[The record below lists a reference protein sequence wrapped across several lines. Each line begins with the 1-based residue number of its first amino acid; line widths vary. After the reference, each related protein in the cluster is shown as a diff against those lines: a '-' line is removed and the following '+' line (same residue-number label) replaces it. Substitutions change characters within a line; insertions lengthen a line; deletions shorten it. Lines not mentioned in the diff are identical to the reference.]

1 MLYQPTNISPS
12 MLGPLGNGVVDAN
25 EDFVVSWQVNGN
37 SPMIQYQ
44 IQYQIQIDGGTA
56 GWTITK
62 TLDDPFYGT
71 DYAGNVQMF
80 RANLGTL
87 NRLQNGKSYTMRIR
101 QYWGNDEY
109 VDQQSASSFI
119 TRDRPVVTI
128 TNPYDGEYL
137 SSRKVTIEASYSQAQ
152 GDTLNWVRWRI
163 AKMPDGW
170 NYSSEPEEIIEDTGP
185 IYGTAQLQYPFDGIF
200 PGNGYLVQ
208 CTVQTQSGM
217 EASSEW
223 LGFYGEESGET
234 IDAQITACAGG
245 NAGGIR
251 LTLPEATSLVP
262 KFSGNDEPS
271 TFQGELSLNY
281 DSTLN
286 YAEWGNYSSGTIATS
301 PFNFAWHGSA
311 DINGPLMN
319 LFTKGSGDRSPKQT
333 YFNIDANMESSG
345 TYTIYGSGTWRTVV
359 CTRGSGKLYMAL
371 GDAGVAYSQD
381 AKTWTLSTIPSALSG
396 NLSALSLCEGYAE
409 GTGNVFFLASS
420 ATTTAAYTEDGVTWT
435 TVTMEKPV
443 KNVFY
448 AERFF
453 AAYTDGTLAASVS
466 PDEWTDT
473 EFEGYSGSSA
483 VSGVSFGNGIYVCIR
498 EDGTSAYCDNSNG
511 HQWKTTGKIS
521 ENEGSATFYGLCF
534 ANGKFFARSSSN
546 VSYFSKNAILWT
558 SKTSTAFLQNAS
570 GSNTVTNDTFFVV
583 GSENQLLL
591 GSTVRSWGIC
601 AEGTTGNWKSG
612 CFDGENFVFVGS
624 GGKAAIF
631 RICLPF
637 TLKYDHTQICSG
649 TIYANNSFYVLL
661 DGSKLYTT
669 SDGGLDYREFSADF
683 QWADST
689 ELKLVQIV
697 AEQTCYWVMVSDG
710 NLSADDRDNLLGGVP
725 YTQLNFPTA
734 LYTNFWGSANGGQ
747 YGTTGYN
754 KFAIYRQDGD
764 NESFRHVGDISVEDG
779 NVLIDASAVNGKT
792 YTYYAYGVGENY
804 SDVIVSEA
812 VHTCGWDWYLMA
824 CTQDGDGAYHV
835 QRIFRFANNLSSGSV
850 TNNAAPSVLQN
861 FTRYPTVQN
870 SPWNYR
876 SGTLTSLI
884 GYTADGKYYD
894 TKELRDEITA
904 LTTSDYALFLKN
916 RKGDVIRI
924 AVSGAVEME
933 TMDNSSSQAQT
944 MKLPWTEI
952 GDASD
957 AQIIITK
964 NDGAYLQAIPSP
976 VVGGY
981 CDCGSGAARSFAYPL
996 TVLQSSGTT
1005 VYDGSEAKKVVIKD
1019 GGSGGIVAEDDGN
1032 GNITIY

>member
-1 MLYQPTNISPS
+1 

-25 EDFVVSWQVNGN
+25 EDFIVSWQVNGN
-37 SPMIQYQ
+37 SPMTGYYIILTETNGKQSMH
-44 IQYQIQIDGGTA
+44 
-56 GWTITK
+56 GWT
-62 TLDDPFYGT
+62 LDKPFYGT

-80 RANLGTL
+80 RANLGQTFNL
-87 NRLQNGKSYTMRIR
+87 ENGKSYTMRIG
-101 QYWGNDEY
+101 QNWSDNEDDY
-109 VDQQSASSFI
+109 VLQQSASSFI

-128 TNPYDGEYL
+128 TSPREEYL
-137 SSRKVTIEASYSQAQ
+137 NSKKVVIEASYSQAQ
-152 GDTLNWVRWRI
+152 GELLNWVRWRI
-163 AKMPDGW
+163 GKMPDGW
-170 NYSSEPEEIIEDTGP
+170 SYGEAPAEILEDTGP

-200 PGNGYLVQ
+200 PGNGYCVQ

-217 EASSEW
+217 EASSDW
-223 LGFYGEESGET
+223 FGFYGEESSET

-262 KFSGNDEPS
+262 DFPSNKEPD
-271 TFQGELSLNY
+271 TYQGELSLNY
-281 DSTLN
+281 DAVH
-286 YAEWGNYSSGTIATS
+286 YAEWGNPYRGTIAAS

-311 DINGPLMN
+311 DINGTIN
-319 LFTKGSGDRSPKQT
+319 LFTKESGDRNPKQT
-333 YFNIDANMESSG
+333 HFSFDVDIESDG

-359 CTRGSGKLYMAL
+359 CTRTYDKLYMAL
-371 GDAGVAYSQD
+371 GDSGVAYSQD

-396 NLSALSLCEGYAE
+396 NLSALSLCVGY
-409 GTGNVFFLASS
+409 TFRIGNVFLLASS
-420 ATTTAAYTEDGVTWT
+420 ATTTAAYTKDGVTWT
-435 TVTMEKPV
+435 SITMEKPI

-448 AERFF
+448 AGSAFF
-453 AAYTDGTLAASVS
+453 AAYTDGGLGASS
-466 PDEWTDT
+466 SLTGWNDEP
-473 EFEGYSGSSA
+473 FEGYNGTSP
-483 VSGVSFGNGIYVCIR
+483 VSGVSYANYRYVCVR
-498 EDGTSAYCDNSNG
+498 EDGTCAYWDNAYTDG
-511 HQWKTTGKIS
+511 GWKIIGKLS
-521 ENEGSATFYGLCF
+521 SDSSATFYDMCF
-534 ANGKFFARSSSN
+534 ASGYFLTRDSQATIYYSEDGISWSSKWNPALS
-546 VSYFSKNAILWT
+546 FSATGN
-558 SKTSTAFLQNAS
+558 
-570 GSNTVTNDTFFVV
+570 NTVTNGTFVAV
-583 GSENQLLL
+583 GSKNQIIL
-591 GSTVRSWGIC
+591 GTIGSLWDAK
-601 AEGTTGNWKSG
+601 AEGTTGDWKSG

-631 RICLPF
+631 QICLPF
-637 TLKYDHTQICSG
+637 TLTYDSTQICSG
-649 TIYANNSFYVLL
+649 TIYANNSFSVLL

-669 SDGGLDYREFSADF
+669 SDGGNYQEFSADL
-683 QWADST
+683 QWTDST
-689 ELKLVQIV
+689 ELTEVNIYAV
-697 AEQTCYWVMVSDG
+697 QTCYWVLVSDG
-710 NLSADDRDNLLGGVP
+710 DLSEDDRDSLLGGTP

-734 LYTNFWGSANGGQ
+734 LYASFWNSANGGQ

-754 KFAIYRQDGD
+754 KFAIYRQEGD
-764 NESFRHVGDISVEDG
+764 NESFQHVGDISVEEG

-804 SDVIVSEA
+804 SDAIVSEP
-812 VHTCGWDWYLMA
+812 VHACGWDWQILC
-824 CTQDGDGAYHV
+824 CTQDDSGAYHV
-835 QRIFRFANNLSSGSV
+835 QRIYRFSNNVSSGSV
-850 TNNAAPSVLQN
+850 SNNAGPSVLQN

-876 SGTLTSLI
+876 SGTLTGLI

-924 AVSGAVEME
+924 AISGAVEME
-933 TMDNSSSQAQT
+933 TMDNAASQAQT

-957 AQIIITK
+957 AQIVITK

-976 VVGGY
+976 VAGGY
-981 CDCGSGAARSFAYPL
+981 CDCGGGASRSFAYPL

-1005 VYDGSEAKKVVIKD
+1005 VYDGSEAKKVVITG

-1032 GNITIY
+1032 GNITIYG

>member
-1 MLYQPTNISPS
+1 

-25 EDFVVSWQVNGN
+25 EDFIVSWQVNGN

-44 IQYQIQIDGGTA
+44 IQLNDGTTE
-56 GWTITK
+56 WPITK
-62 TLDDPFYGT
+62 TLDSPFYGT

-87 NRLQNGKSYTMRIR
+87 NSIKNGQSYTMRIR
-101 QYWGNDEY
+101 QYWGASEDES
-109 VDQQSASSFI
+109 VEQQSASSFI

-137 SSRKVTIEASYSQAQ
+137 SNRSVTIEASYSQAQ

-163 AKMPDGW
+163 GKMPEGW
-170 NYSSEPEEIIEDTGP
+170 SYGELPAEILEDTGP
-185 IYGTAQLQYPFDGIF
+185 IYGTAQLQYLFDGIF

-217 EASSEW
+217 EASSDW
-223 LGFYGEESGET
+223 FGFYGEESGET
-234 IDAQITACAGG
+234 IDAQITACSGG

-251 LTLPEATSLVP
+251 LTLPEPTSLVP
-262 KFSGNDEPS
+262 DFFPDVEPD
-271 TFQGELSLNY
+271 TFQGELLLNGDDAAY
-281 DSTLN
+281 SAT
-286 YAEWGNYSSGTIATS
+286 WGNPYRGTIAAS

-311 DINGPLMN
+311 DIDGALMN
-319 LFTKGSGDRSPKQT
+319 FFTKENGERYPKQT
-333 YFNIDANMESSG
+333 YFVFGADMESDG

-359 CTRGSGKLYMAL
+359 CARGSEKLYMAL
-371 GDAGVAYSQD
+371 GDSGVAYSQD
-381 AKTWTLSTIPSALSG
+381 AKVWTLSAIPSALSG
-396 NLSALSLCEGYAE
+396 NLPALSLCAGYVS
-409 GTGNVFFLASS
+409 GTGTVFFLASS
-420 ATTTAAYTEDGVTWT
+420 ATTTAAYTEDGMTWT
-435 TVTMEKPV
+435 SVTMEKAV

-448 AERFF
+448 DNGRFF
-453 AAYTDGTLAASVS
+453 AAYTDGALAVAVS
-466 PDEWTDT
+466 PDEWSDA
-473 EFEGYSGSSA
+473 EFEGYSGTSA
-483 VSGVSFGNGIYVCIR
+483 VSGVVFGNGIYVCIR
-498 EDGTSAYCDNSNG
+498 EDGTSAYCDSDNG
-511 HQWKTTGKIS
+511 VQWKTSGKIS
-521 ENEGSATFYGLCF
+521 ENEGTATFYGLCF
-534 ANGKFFARSSSN
+534 SNGQFFARSSSN
-546 VSYFSKNAILWT
+546 FSYFSKNAISWK
-558 SKTSTAFLQNAS
+558 SNTSTVFEQNAS
-570 GSNTVTNDTFFVV
+570 GNNTVTNGTFFVV

-591 GSTVRSWGIC
+591 YSGMSRWVLC

-612 CFDGENFVFVGS
+612 CFDGEKFVFVGS

-631 RICLPF
+631 QICLPF
-637 TLKYDHTQICSG
+637 TLTYDGTQICSG
-649 TIYANNSFYVLL
+649 TIYANNSFSVLL

-669 SDGGLDYREFSADF
+669 SDGGDYREFPADF
-683 QWADST
+683 QWTDST
-689 ELKLVQIV
+689 ELTAVGLY
-697 AEQTCYWVMVSDG
+697 ADQTCYWVLVSDG
-710 NLSADDRDNLLGGVP
+710 DLSEDDRDNLLGGAP

-734 LYTNFWGSANGGQ
+734 LYASFWNSANGGQ

-754 KFAIYRQDGD
+754 KFAIYRQEGD
-764 NESFRHVGDISVEDG
+764 NESFQHVGDISVEEG
-779 NVLIDASAVNGKT
+779 NVFIDASAVSGKT
-792 YTYYAYGVGENY
+792 YTYYAYGVGESY
-804 SDVIVSEA
+804 SDAIVTDP
-812 VHTCGWDWYLMA
+812 VRVCGWDWQILA
-824 CTQDGDGAYHV
+824 CSQDDSGAYHV
-835 QRIFRFANNLSSGSV
+835 QRIFRFANNVSSGSV

-894 TKELRDEITA
+894 TKELRDEIAA

-933 TMDNSSSQAQT
+933 TMDNSASQAQT

-957 AQIIITK
+957 AQIVITK

-981 CDCGSGAARSFAYPL
+981 CDCGGNASRSFAYPL

-1019 GGSGGIVAEDDGN
+1019 GGGSGEVVAEDDGN